1 MDWNTTT
8 SANDDEIVFKIK
20 RSVIAEALRS
30 DFEMPIPVTDA
41 NIDVV
46 VNQIAFQIEEF
57 PTGVPTEFFDLG
69 IDHHK
74 GNDFYRKVY
83 GIFDGRRCGLSWSSE
98 DKSLVYFAVADEAD
112 GLTVFHIP
120 SAALAQIDRR
130 DQGDLACINGAVQ
143 DFHVDDAYAEAS
155 RNSAFSGRSTCIA
168 RTGQSTSKP
177 QSTIS
182 PSRPTAVTWQPFA
195 GSPMRS
201 WLPKSRRP
209 ASR

>member
-57 PTGVPTEFFDLG
+57 STGVPTEFFDLG

-74 GNDFYRKVY
+74 GIDFYRKVY

-98 DKSLVYFAVADEAD
+98 DKSLVYFAMADEAD
-112 GLTVFHIP
+112 GKKL
-120 SAALAQIDRR
+120 
-130 DQGDLACINGAVQ
+130 
-143 DFHVDDAYAEAS
+143 
-155 RNSAFSGRSTCIA
+155 
-168 RTGQSTSKP
+168 
-177 QSTIS
+177 
-182 PSRPTAVTWQPFA
+182 
-195 GSPMRS
+195 
-201 WLPKSRRP
+201 
-209 ASR
+209 